1 MAALSPVSHR
11 ELVKCLRKF
20 GFAGPFAGGKY
31 LFMVKGERR
40 LAIPNP
46 HRREIGVALLSRILG
61 QAGMDR
67 DAWMDEWIGAACVVS
82 GKPLPG
88 I

>member
-1 MAALSPVSHR
+1 MTSLSPVSHR
-11 ELVKCLRKF
+11 ELVKRLRKF
-20 GFAGPFAGGKY
+20 GFAGPFAGGKH

-46 HRREIGVALLSRILG
+46 HRQEIGVALLSRILG

-67 DAWMDEWIGAACVVS
+67 DAWMDE
-82 GKPLPG
+82 
-88 I
+88 